1 MPHRRVAGRAG
12 RSPAAERAR
21 PTVVTTTGVDSQPPP
36 ASPDGVRADL
46 GPTPGQP
53 HAAARA
59 RRWAADHPLWVDAA
73 LAAVV
78 LSAMVA
84 GSVAVAQHPGYG
96 AIDVR
101 DLAPHS
107 LCLAVIAAGALVLRR
122 RCPIVVLALT
132 TLASVAEV
140 VIGAALPAVSDRSPV
155 VSVAVL
161 VALFT
166 VANRAGR
173 AATWRIG
180 LVVTVTG
187 TAAAMVFGPNPW
199 YAAENF
205 AILAWY
211 AAAAAAG
218 DAVRGHRAVMAGI
231 RERADHAEKTR
242 EEEARRRVAEERMRI
257 ARELHDVVA
266 HHIAMVNVQA
276 GVASHV
282 MENRPDQA
290 REALTHVREAS
301 RQALEEL
308 QSTVV
313 LLRQQD
319 DPVAPTEPASGLAR
333 LDELVEGCGRA
344 GMRVVVDRP
353 EPRAPLPAAVD
364 LAAYRVVQEALTN
377 VHKHAGPGARAVVRI
392 VRVPGPRSGSAALEI
407 TVRDDGSPG
416 PAATGRN
423 GGGHG
428 LTGMRERAEALG
440 GGFAAGPAPGGGFE
454 VRVGLPLAR
463 PGEAPQESVPPACG
477 VPPVSFACPSP
488 ARLLWGRRS

>member
-1 MPHRRVAGRAG
+1 MSAPQTAAPRGTVPDRQLRRAA
-12 RSPAAERAR
+12 PA
-21 PTVVTTTGVDSQPPP
+21 P
-36 ASPDGVRADL
+36 ASPGPRPAPPRPGDGARQA
-46 GPTPGQP
+46 PPP
-53 HAAARA
+53 AARA
-59 RRWAADHPLWVDAA
+59 RRWAADHPLAVDAL

-78 LSAMVA
+78 FGVMVA
-84 GSVAVAQHPGYG
+84 GSVAVGHQAGSE
-96 AIDVR
+96 AVDVR
-101 DLAPHS
+101 DLPPHS
-107 LCLAVIAAGALVLRR
+107 FCLALVASAALVLRR
-122 RCPIVVLALT
+122 RRPVVVLTLT
-132 TLASVAEV
+132 TLASVADLLTTALLPE
-140 VIGAALPAVSDRSPV
+140 AAGRSPV

-161 VALFT
+161 LALFT

-180 LVVTVTG
+180 LLVTLTG
-187 TAAAMVFGPNPW
+187 TAAAMLFGPNPW
-199 YAAENF
+199 YAAENL

-231 RERADHAEKTR
+231 RERAEHAEKTR

-333 LDELVEGCGRA
+333 LDDLVEGCGRA
-344 GMRVVVDRP
+344 GMRVAVERP
-353 EPRAPLPAAVD
+353 EPAVPLPAAVD

-377 VHKHAGPGARAVVRI
+377 VHKHAGPGARATVRI
-392 VRVPGPRSGSAALEI
+392 ERVPGPRSGTAALEI
-407 TVRDDGSPG
+407 TVRDDGRPRPPG
-416 PAATGRN
+416 ALPGAPQGAGQ

-440 GGFAAGPAPGGGFE
+440 GAFAAGPVPGGGFL

-463 PGEAPQESVPPACG
+463 PGEPQPEQARRECVEPA
-477 VPPVSFACPSP
+477 VSFACPSP
-488 ARLLWGRRS
+488 GWLLRGRRS

>member
-1 MPHRRVAGRAG
+1 M
-12 RSPAAERAR
+12 
-21 PTVVTTTGVDSQPPP
+21 PPP
-36 ASPDGVRADL
+36 
-46 GPTPGQP
+46 
-53 HAAARA
+53 AARA
-59 RRWAADHPLWVDAA
+59 RRWAARHPLWIDAL

-78 LSAMVA
+78 FGTMVV
-84 GSVAVAQHPGYG
+84 GSVAVGHQAGHEVLD
-96 AIDVR
+96 IRDV
-101 DLAPHS
+101 LPHTV
-107 LCLAVIAAGALVLRR
+107 CLALLASAALVFRR
-122 RCPIVVLALT
+122 RFPVAVLAVT
-132 TLASVAEV
+132 TVASVADV
-140 VIGAALPAVSDRSPV
+140 LATAALPATPDRSPV
-155 VSVAVL
+155 VSVAVV

-166 VANRAGR
+166 VAHRAGR

-180 LVVTVTG
+180 LLVIAVGTG
-187 TAAAMVFGPNPW
+187 VAMGFGPHPW

-205 AILAWY
+205 GTLAWY

-218 DAVRGHRAVMAGI
+218 DAVRGHRAVLAGI

-313 LLRQQD
+313 LLRQQG

-344 GMRVVVDRP
+344 GMRVAVERP
-353 EPRAPLPAAVD
+353 GPMAPLPAAVD

-377 VHKHAGPGARAVVRI
+377 VQKHAGPGARATVRLE
-392 VRVPGPRSGSAALEI
+392 RVPGPRSGSALLEI
-407 TVRDDGSPG
+407 TVRDDGAPSPT
-416 PAATGRN
+416 AAART

-440 GGFAAGPAPGGGFE
+440 GAFAAGPAPSGGFL

-463 PGEAPQESVPPACG
+463 PGESRSEQAPRGCPEPSL
-477 VPPVSFACPSP
+477 SFACPSP
-488 ARLLWGRRS
+488 GRLLRGRRA